1 MSGRPSLARPMRA
14 PQLCTFSIVAADLDR
29 KEWGIAVQSKFIAVG
44 AAVPWAEAGVGA
56 LATQALANLAYG
68 PEGLA
73 LLRKG
78 TSAEDVVK
86 KLTAA
91 DPERAHRQLGVV
103 DAKGRAAAFTGEKCM
118 TWAGHVVGEGFT
130 CQGNILVGP
139 DVVQGMARTFESTP
153 GDLADRLLAAL
164 AVGQK
169 NGGDRRGQQSASL
182 YIVKPGG
189 SYGGA
194 IDRYIDVRVDDHPAP
209 IEELERVFKIYDMTL
224 LNREDPSTL
233 VTLTTDLIGEVQ
245 TDLKALGLYFGHPNG
260 KWDDATRAAFEQY
273 LGIHNFENKA
283 RKDRKVWRSLLVH
296 LHDSAEKARAG
307 AARAQA
313 PVYGALSSG
322 PGTKAGARA
331 AGLESQRPDSP

>member
-1 MSGRPSLARPMRA
+1 M
-14 PQLCTFSIVAADLDR
+14 
-29 KEWGIAVQSKFIAVG
+29 AVQSKFIAVG
-44 AAVPWAEAGVGA
+44 AAVPWAAAGAGA
-56 LATQALANLAYG
+56 LATQALANLGYG
-68 PEGLA
+68 PEGLEM
-73 LLRKG
+73 LRKG
-78 TSAEDVVK
+78 ASADAVVK
-86 KLTAA
+86 KLTSS

-103 DAKGRAAAFTGEKCM
+103 DAKGKAAAYTGEKCM
-118 TWAGHVVGEGFT
+118 TWAGHVVGDGYT

-189 SYGGA
+189 SYGGT

-224 LNREDPSTL
+224 LNREDPSNL
-233 VTLTTDLIGEVQ
+233 VNLTTSLVAEIQ
-245 TDLKALGLYFGHPNG
+245 ADLKALGLYFGHQSG
-260 KWDDATRAAFEQY
+260 KWDEATRSAFEQY

-283 RKDRKVWRSLLVH
+283 RKDRKVWRSLISH
-296 LHDSAEKARAG
+296 LHDSAEKARSEAG
-307 AARAQA
+307 RAQA

-331 AGLESQRPDSP
+331 AGLDPGRPGFP